1 MLLATL
7 EEVLGTEIFNEAV
20 KGAVAEAY
28 FFLADIFIR
37 WPDIFVIYVN
47 CYLYLDILTA
57 RRRRCGRRLR
67 AGLAAGA
74 AGGGCGWWTK

>member
-1 MLLATL
+1 MISSYIYLYLHYLQYPVVGGVLLATL

-37 WPDIFVIYVN
+37 
-47 CYLYLDILTA
+47 
-57 RRRRCGRRLR
+57 
-67 AGLAAGA
+67 
-74 AGGGCGWWTK
+74 

>member
-1 MLLATL
+1 MVGGVLLATL

-37 WPDIFVIYVN
+37 WPDINNIHK
-47 CYLYLDILTA
+47 YLLISIP
-57 RRRRCGRRLR
+57 
-67 AGLAAGA
+67 
-74 AGGGCGWWTK
+74 

>member
-1 MLLATL
+1 MVGGVLLATL

-37 WPDIFVIYVN
+37 WPDIYNIYK
-47 CYLYLDILTA
+47 YLLISIP
-57 RRRRCGRRLR
+57 
-67 AGLAAGA
+67 
-74 AGGGCGWWTK
+74 

>member
-1 MLLATL
+1 MVGGVLLATL

-37 WPDIFVIYVN
+37 WPDIYNIYN
-47 CYLYLDILTA
+47 IYTLISSQH
-57 RRRRCGRRLR
+57 
-67 AGLAAGA
+67 
-74 AGGGCGWWTK
+74 GGGDAEEG